1 MEGLS
6 TAQLIGFLLAISVP
20 SFTALAAMLVNNAR
34 LSDLRSDIDARFE
47 QVNQRFNHTDAL
59 FTERL
64 RRVEEVMDARLTRIE
79 DQLRIR

>member
-20 SFTALAAMLVNNAR
+20 SFTAWAAMLVNSAR
-34 LSDLRSDIDARFE
+34 LSDLRSDIDARF
-47 QVNQRFNHTDAL
+47 NRSDAL